1 MSKRVKATR
10 SSSSDTDCLQS
21 LPNDVQ
27 KAATDGFTNLSDS
40 LATVPASSSTMTK
53 NKRTT
58 NRLLITDTTIIPPL
72 PEVKSPELGKL
83 PKKTKKVTVNDSSE
97 VVSEVSK
104 VPTGYIGIVKQSVSP
119 VKLFKHADYM
129 RLKYTV
135 DGAVAY
141 KKWSVT
147 TKRPESETLE
157 LVKQFAD
164 GLGYDG
170 SQVIKAC

>member
-1 MSKRVKATR
+1 
-10 SSSSDTDCLQS
+10 
-21 LPNDVQ
+21 
-27 KAATDGFTNLSDS
+27 
-40 LATVPASSSTMTK
+40 
-53 NKRTT
+53 
-58 NRLLITDTTIIPPL
+58 LITDTTIIPPL